1 MSEHHVGRIAIFFTA
16 VMVICFIFGASSYA
30 FDGIAVRLQP
40 IRVYTTNDVIRFE
53 YSSGSP
59 VTLALS
65 KNDTS
70 LIFQSLQEASE
81 VTRGAVDVRVVN
93 LTSGVYHFAISL
105 VSESPVS
112 INVTLINGDPPA
124 AHGLEMLDL
133 PAKAMVQLE
142 GDVYYDTS
150 VYMPV
155 SLNYVYT
162 PVMPLW
168 GILTYAVVLAMF
180 TAASFMDTR
189 YYKSKV
195 KRWRVFETAAV
206 LIRYY
211 FYAAWSIFILLSIGT
226 VGLLVFQRIFGMNY
240 FFYVGDL
247 LLALGF
253 GLAMAVAYGLS
264 KWRGLY
270 DDIDED

>member
-1 MSEHHVGRIAIFFTA
+1 MSEHNVGRIASFFVA
-16 VMVICFIFGASSYA
+16 VMVLCFVLGASSNA
-30 FDGIAVRLQP
+30 FDGIVVRLQP

-53 YSSGSP
+53 YSSSSP
-59 VTLALS
+59 VTLAFS

-70 LIFQSLQEASE
+70 LVFQSLQETSD
-81 VTRGAVDVRVVN
+81 VTRGAVDVRAVN
-93 LTSGVYHFAISL
+93 LTSGIYHFAISL
-105 VSESPVS
+105 VSESSVS

-124 AHGLEMLDL
+124 AHRLEMLDL

-142 GDVYYDTS
+142 GDVYYDAA

-168 GILTYAVVLAMF
+168 GILIYAVVLAIF
-180 TAASFMDTR
+180 TAASFMDTK

-195 KRWRVFETAAV
+195 KRWRIFETAAV

-226 VGLLVFQRIFGMNY
+226 VGLLILQRIFGMNY
-240 FFYVGDL
+240 IFYVGDL